1 MNFCPKCRESLAP
14 RQIDGVERLACS
26 SLSCG
31 FVFWGNPT
39 PVAAGVIIHEG
50 KYLLARNAQWPAG
63 MYSLITGFVEKGE
76 LPEQT
81 ISRETEEELGLTV
94 ESIDFIG
101 HFSLDQFNQLLIAY
115 IVRANGQVSMNHE
128 ISETLS
134 LSVSELASFDFGPLS
149 LTAEIVSRALQV
161 A

>member
-1 MNFCPKCRESLAP
+1 MNFCPKCKESIAP

-39 PVAAGVIIHEG
+39 PVAAGLVFHEG
-50 KYLLARNAQWPAG
+50 KFLLARNAQWPSG

-76 LPEQT
+76 LPEET
-81 ISRETEEELGLTV
+81 ISREAQEELGLTV
-94 ESIDFIG
+94 ESIRFIG
-101 HFSLDQFNQLLIAY
+101 HFSLQRYNQLLIAY
-115 IVRANGQVSMNHE
+115 VVQAKGELSLNHE
-128 ISETLS
+128 ISETLGIS
-134 LSVSELASFDFGPLS
+134 RAELREFDFGPLD